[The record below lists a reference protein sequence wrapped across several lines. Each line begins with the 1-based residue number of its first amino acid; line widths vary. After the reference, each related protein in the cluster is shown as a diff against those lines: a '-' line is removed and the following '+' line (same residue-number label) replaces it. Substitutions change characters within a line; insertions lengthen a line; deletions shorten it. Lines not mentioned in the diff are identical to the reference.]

1 MFTVGDR
8 YYEARG
14 GVKAIA
20 RILFVFDYLCDEFMS
35 VKCSISFSE
44 RLLRNR

>member
-20 RILFVFDYLCDEFMS
+20 RILFVFDYLCDECLLNVVYRS
-35 VKCSISFSE
+35 LE
-44 RLLRNR
+44 RLRNR